1 MFIINNV
8 IANERKETIHE
19 EKKSVRLL
27 ELLYVHSE
35 YKYFFFFFRD
45 KKKKNVDTH
54 KKSQRLT
61 CPEDISSTKQKRV
74 SLQELRA
81 TATWTVTTIH
91 QWAATGKAE
100 KENNNN
106 SNNSKLFFF
115 FSLLW
120 SVPLGEGGS
129 ESQKK
134 KKVVIPLPSK
144 EEKKKN
150 TSNE

>member
-1 MFIINNV
+1 MFSLFIINV
-8 IANERKETIHE
+8 IADERKETIHE
-19 EKKSVRLL
+19 EKKYVRLL

-35 YKYFFFFFRD
+35 YKYFSFFFSEA
-45 KKKKNVDTH
+45 KKNVDTH

-100 KENNNN
+100 KKNNNN

-115 FSLLW
+115 
-120 SVPLGEGGS
+120 PLMVSTFGRGGGGS

-134 KKVVIPLPSK
+134 SG
-144 EEKKKN
+144 N
-150 TSNE
+150 TPPF